1 MTVRAVGVII
11 PAAGAQISGVEWT
24 VKRMPTICIGP
35 IPRSVSAALLLLL
48 LVACGRA
55 VQEEGEGTAEPGL
68 ATSIQNKG
76 SDTLVNVALAWAEAY
91 QLVAPEVQVA
101 VTGGG
106 SGTGIASLINGTVD
120 MANASRQIKEEER
133 TQAEANG
140 IEPVEHVVAGD
151 AIAIVVHPSN
161 PVQGLTIPQLSAIFS
176 GEITNWRDVGGE
188 DRPIVLLSRES
199 NSGTH
204 VFFLEQVVRQGDED
218 DGTLFSPDTL
228 LMPSSEGISAEVRDN
243 PNAIG
248 YDGLGYVTDDQK
260 VLGVAP
266 ADDEPYVMPTVETV
280 KDGSYPIARGL
291 YIYTAGESQ
300 GAVAD
305 YLSWILGPE
314 GQAIVLELGFVP
326 LQ

>member
-1 MTVRAVGVII
+1 MALL
-11 PAAGAQISGVEWT
+11 
-24 VKRMPTICIGP
+24 
-35 IPRSVSAALLLLL
+35 LLLLL
-48 LVACGRA
+48 LVACGPA

-91 QLVAPEVQVA
+91 QQVAPEVQVA

-120 MANASRQIKEEER
+120 MANASRQIKGEER
-133 TQAEANG
+133 AQAEANG

-266 ADDEPYVMPTVETV
+266 AVDEPYVMPTVETV

-291 YIYTAGESQ
+291 YIYTAGEPQ
-300 GAVAD
+300 GAVAE
-305 YLSWILGPE
+305 YLNWILGPE